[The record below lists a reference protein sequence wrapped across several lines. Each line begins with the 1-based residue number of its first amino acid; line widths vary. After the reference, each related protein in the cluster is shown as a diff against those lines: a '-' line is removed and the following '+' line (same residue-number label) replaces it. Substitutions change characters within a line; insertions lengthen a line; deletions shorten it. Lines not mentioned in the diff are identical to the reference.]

1 MRLISYINRINKI
14 SRFYSCTYIKLSAIR
29 LLHSKQFKSRRH
41 IRSIALYLRFLLCA
55 QQYAVNGLY
64 NRILCAD
71 KIRIFCPIQI
81 LKTDSESAKNSAS
94 NCVFK
99 IVEIKNLYHSCWC
112 CQNDSSQYFIPVR
125 SFSQYFIPVL
135 LVLMMVPL
143 IHIIIKFKCIFTE
156 CFTNFQNFKKTFQ
169 FFKNTSNF

>member
-99 IVEIKNLYHSCWC
+99 IFEIKNLYYSCWC
-112 CQNDSSQYFIPVR
+112 CQNDSFGPSR
-125 SFSQYFIPVL
+125 SILKDWRQNDKL
-135 LVLMMVPL
+135 N
-143 IHIIIKFKCIFTE
+143 IHKLYQI
-156 CFTNFQNFKKTFQ
+156 
-169 FFKNTSNF
+169 SP